1 MKYIKSYKIFE
12 SNIDD
17 IEDKGKY
24 LGYLIFQFIKTIIG
38 TLPLSDR
45 DSYIY
50 KRVDISGFK
59 LTELFQESYIELRDN
74 IRIKIDREYYYGSF
88 KDKNDY
94 DKIINNNNIFKIIDS
109 LIITESFSKSFC
121 FLFFLFF

>member
-1 MKYIKSYKIFE
+1 MCSTFLKNNENFIYTQNDALNYLYNKYKILYKTATIEHIKSIIITEIFP
-12 SNIDD
+12 NIDD

-50 KRVDISGFK
+50 
-59 LTELFQESYIELRDN
+59 
-74 IRIKIDREYYYGSF
+74 
-88 KDKNDY
+88 
-94 DKIINNNNIFKIIDS
+94 
-109 LIITESFSKSFC
+109 
-121 FLFFLFF
+121 LFFET